1 MMKIDFMTSSFYMG
15 TSFLQE
21 FMRLASNNSLYNYI
35 LRYVMY
41 TFNLAISFDT
51 IRRAFNVFLRIY
63 TYIYDIHTSFMCLV
77 AISEAHS

>member
-51 IRRAFNVFLRIY
+51 IRRVFIVPLKQILYISGSEILNRI
-63 TYIYDIHTSFMCLV
+63 S
-77 AISEAHS
+77 

>member
-51 IRRAFNVFLRIY
+51 ISQVFIVPSNIRTFLI
-63 TYIYDIHTSFMCLV
+63 V
-77 AISEAHS
+77 K